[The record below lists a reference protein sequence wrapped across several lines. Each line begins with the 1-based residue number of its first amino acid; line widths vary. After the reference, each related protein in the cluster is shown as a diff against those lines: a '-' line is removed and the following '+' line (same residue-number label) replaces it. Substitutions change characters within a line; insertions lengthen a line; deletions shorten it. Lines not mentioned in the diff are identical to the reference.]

1 MCGIVGY
8 CGPRKA
14 MPVLMQGL
22 RQLEYRGY
30 DSSGVALLQGESI
43 KVIKKQG
50 KLNNL
55 EQALPSR
62 SASTLGIAHTRWATH
77 GRVSD
82 ENAHPHESADGSV
95 AVVHNG
101 IIDNYVALKEELIT
115 KGYSFLSE
123 TDSEVLAHLIEDYL
137 KQNPEKPEDAVKSAL
152 RRIEGTYG
160 IIVLFRDH
168 PDLLVGARN
177 GSPLIVGVGE
187 KEMFLASDATAF
199 IGLSRQAIY
208 LEDGEMAILTP
219 KQYKTINRQDREVEK
234 TVEQVDIDET
244 QALKGEYDH
253 FLLKEI
259 FEQPA
264 AVSRA
269 MGEGGR
275 LLHDFGTAKL
285 GGLNL
290 DKRDFFDIERIHVL
304 AMGTGYYAGC
314 VGGAMIEHLARIP
327 VQVFDAS
334 EYRVSNPIVKR
345 DTLYLAIS
353 QSGETA
359 DTILAVK
366 EVQNKGGRVLGIV
379 NVVGS
384 TLARLTEGGVYT
396 HAGPEKS
403 VASTKAFTSQ
413 VTVMALLAL
422 LLGRMRD
429 VPVRRGKELVD
440 AMMALPDRIHETLG
454 LRDRIQEIAEKY
466 KGYGSM
472 LFMGR
477 GNYYPIALEGALK
490 LKEISY
496 IHAEGFSSGGL
507 KHGPL
512 ALISPDMPSL
522 FIAMD
527 GDFLDKDIGN
537 IQEVRAREG
546 KVIVLTDSD
555 DPRLEDLASDIIK
568 IPATD
573 EVLAPILAVVPL
585 QLFAYYVSLAL
596 GREIDQPR
604 NLAKSV
610 TVE

>member
-14 MPVLMQGL
+14 MPVLIQGL

-30 DSSGVALLQGESI
+30 DSSGIALLQGDAI
-43 KVIKKQG
+43 NVIKKQG
-50 KLNNL
+50 KLANL
-55 EQALPSR
+55 EGALPAR
-62 SASTLGIAHTRWATH
+62 SASTIGIAHTRWATH
-77 GRVSD
+77 GGVSD
-82 ENAHPHESADGSV
+82 ENAHPHLSGNGRV

-101 IIDNYVALKEELIT
+101 IIDNFVDLREELKE

-123 TDSEVLAHLIEDYL
+123 TDSEVLTHLIDSYL
-137 KQNPEKPEDAVKSAL
+137 ESGSEPEAAVATAL
-152 RRIEGTYG
+152 SRIQGTYG
-160 IIVLFRDH
+160 IIVLFRDQ
-168 PDLLVGARN
+168 PELLIGARN

-199 IGLSRQAIY
+199 IGMSRQAIY
-208 LEDGEMAILTP
+208 LDDGEMAVITP
-219 KQYKTINRQDREVEK
+219 REYKTVNRQQQLVDKPVE
-234 TVEQVDIDET
+234 EVDIEEAE
-244 QALKGEYDH
+244 ALKGSYDH

-259 FEQPA
+259 FEQPD
-264 AVSRA
+264 AVRRA

-275 LLHDFGTAKL
+275 LLKDFGTAKL

-290 DKRDFFDIERIHVL
+290 EKRDFFDVNRIHIL
-304 AMGTGYYAGC
+304 AMGTGYYAGL
-314 VGGAMIEHLARIP
+314 VGASMIENLARIP

-334 EYRVSNPIVKR
+334 EFRVSNPIVQR

-359 DTILAVK
+359 DTIQAVK

-413 VTVMALLAL
+413 STVLALLAL

-440 AMMALPDRIHETLG
+440 ALMELPDKIHQTLG
-454 LRDRIQEIAEKY
+454 LQHRIRQLAKKY
-466 KGYGSM
+466 KEYHSV
-472 LFMGR
+472 LFMAR
-477 GNYYPIALEGALK
+477 GNQYPIALEGALK

-512 ALISPDMPSL
+512 ALISEDMPSI
-522 FIAMD
+522 FVAMD
-527 GDFLDKDIGN
+527 GDTLEKDINN
-537 IQEVRAREG
+537 IQEVRARKG
-546 KVIVLTDSD
+546 KTLVITDSS
-555 DPRLEDLASDIIK
+555 DPRLEDVADDLLR
-568 IPATD
+568 IPKTD
-573 EVLAPILAVVPL
+573 EVLSPILTVVPL
-585 QLFAYYVSLAL
+585 QLFAYYVALEL

>member
-14 MPVLMQGL
+14 MPVLIQGL

-30 DSSGVALLQGESI
+30 DSSGVAFLQGDSI
-43 KVIKKQG
+43 NVVKKQG
-50 KLNNL
+50 KLVNL
-55 EQALPSR
+55 ENALPSR
-62 SASTLGIAHTRWATH
+62 AASTIGIAHTRWATH
-77 GRVSD
+77 GGVSD
-82 ENAHPHESADGSV
+82 ENAHPHLSGNGKV

-101 IIDNYVALKEELIT
+101 IIDNFVDLRRELQD
-115 KGYSFLSE
+115 KGYEFKSE
-123 TDSEVLAHLIEDYL
+123 TDSEVLAHLIDYYL
-137 KQNPEKPEDAVKSAL
+137 DGTRGPEEAVSAAL
-152 RRIEGTYG
+152 DRIEGTYG
-160 IIVLFRDH
+160 IIVLFKD
-168 PDLLVGARN
+168 DSELLIGARN

-187 KEMFLASDATAF
+187 KEMILASDATAF
-199 IGLSRQAIY
+199 IGLSRQAIF
-208 LEDGEMAILTP
+208 LDDGEMAVISPREYRTV
-219 KQYKTINRQDREVEK
+219 NRHQQEIQKPVE
-234 TVEQVDIDET
+234 EVDIE
-244 QALKGEYDH
+244 AAEAMKGEYEH
-253 FLLKEI
+253 FLIKEI
-259 FEQPA
+259 MEQPD

-275 LLHDFGTAKL
+275 LLKDFGTAKL

-290 DKRDFFDIERIHVL
+290 EKRDFFDINRIHIL
-304 AMGTGYYAGC
+304 AMGTGYYAGM
-314 VGGAMIEHLARIP
+314 VGAGMIENLARIP

-334 EYRVSNPIVKR
+334 EYRVSNPIVQR

-359 DTILAVK
+359 DTIMAVK

-413 VTVMALLAL
+413 STVLALMAL

-440 AMMALPDRIHETLG
+440 ALLELPNKIHRTLG
-454 LRDRIQEIAEKY
+454 LRDRIRELAKKY
-466 KGYGSM
+466 KDYQSILYM
-472 LFMGR
+472 AR
-477 GNYYPIALEGALK
+477 GNQYAIALEGALK

-512 ALISPDMPSL
+512 ALISEDMPSV

-527 GDFLDKDIGN
+527 GETLEKDINN
-537 IQEVRAREG
+537 IQEVRARKG
-546 KVIVLTDSD
+546 PTLVVTDSD
-555 DPRLEDLASDIIK
+555 DPRLEDVSDDLLR
-568 IPATD
+568 IPKTD
-573 EVLAPILAVVPL
+573 EVLSPILTVVPM
-585 QLFAYYVSLAL
+585 QLFAYYVALEL

>member
-8 CGPRKA
+8 CGPKKA
-14 MPVLMQGL
+14 IPILMQGL

-30 DSSGVALLQGESI
+30 DSSGVAVHQVDRI
-43 KVIKKQG
+43 RIYKKEG
-50 KLNNL
+50 KLVNL
-55 EQALPSR
+55 EAIIPGR
-62 SASTLGIAHTRWATH
+62 SASFSGIAHTRWATH

-82 ENAHPHESADGSV
+82 ANAHPHLGFHGKV

-101 IIDNYVALKEELIT
+101 IIDNFTELQKELSDT
-115 KGYSFLSE
+115 GVKFKSE
-123 TDSEVLAHLIEDYL
+123 TDSEVLAHLVEFYL
-137 KQNPEKPEDAVKSAL
+137 NDDHPETAVKLAL

-160 IIVLFRDH
+160 IIVLFRDY
-168 PDLLVGARN
+168 PDLLIGARN

-208 LEDGEMAILTP
+208 LEDGEMVVLTP
-219 KQYKTINRQDREVEK
+219 KEYKTINRQNREVEK
-234 TVEQVDIDET
+234 KVEHVDIDPL
-244 QALKGEYDH
+244 QALKGEYEH
-253 FLLKEI
+253 FLIKEI
-259 FEQPA
+259 FEQPE

-275 LLHDFGTAKL
+275 LLADFGTALL

-290 DKRDFFDIERIHVL
+290 DKRDYFDIEQIHIL
-304 AMGTGYYAGC
+304 AMGTGLYAGML
-314 VGGAMIEHLARIP
+314 GANIIESLARIP

-334 EYRVSNPIVKR
+334 EFRMTNPLVKR
-345 DTLYLAIS
+345 NTLYLAIS

-366 EVQNKGGRVLGIV
+366 EVQNKGGRVLGVV

-384 TLARLTEGGVYT
+384 TLARLTEGGVYI

-413 VTVMALLAL
+413 ATVLALFAL

-429 VPVRRGKELVD
+429 VPLRRGKELVEQL
-440 AMMALPDRIHETLG
+440 MALPELIRRTLA
-454 LRDRIQEIAEKY
+454 LSEDIEKIAGEY
-466 KGYGSM
+466 CRYGSM
-472 LFMGR
+472 FFMGR
-477 GNYYPIALEGALK
+477 GSMYPIALEGALK

-496 IHAEGFSSGGL
+496 IHAEGFSSGAL

-512 ALISPDMPSL
+512 ALISPELPSL
-522 FIAMD
+522 FLAMD
-527 GDFLDKDIGN
+527 GEAFDKDLSN
-537 IQEVRAREG
+537 IQEVRARDG
-546 KVIVLTDSD
+546 KVIVVSDSD
-555 DPRLEDLASDIIK
+555 DPRLEGLADHVIR
-568 IPATD
+568 IPGCD
-573 EVLAPILAVVPL
+573 ELLRPITAVIPL

>member
-14 MPVLMQGL
+14 MPVLIQGL

-30 DSSGVALLQGESI
+30 DSSGVAVLAGDSI
-43 KVIKKQG
+43 NVVKKEG
-50 KLNNL
+50 KLGNL
-55 EQALPSR
+55 EAALPAR
-62 SASTLGIAHTRWATH
+62 SGSTIGIAHTRWATH
-77 GRVSD
+77 GGVSD
-82 ENAHPHESADGSV
+82 ANAHPHLSGHGRV

-101 IIDNYVALKEELIT
+101 IIDNFVDLRNELKA
-115 KGYSFLSE
+115 KGYEFLSE
-123 TDSEVLAHLIEDYL
+123 TDSEVLTHLIDWYL
-137 KQNPEKPEDAVKSAL
+137 GEGSDPEDAVSRAL
-152 RRIEGTYG
+152 DRIEGTYG
-160 IIVLFRDH
+160 IIVLFREQ
-168 PDLLVGARN
+168 PELLIGARN

-208 LEDGEMAILTP
+208 LDDGEMAVLTP
-219 KQYKTINRQDREVEK
+219 REYKTVNRHLQVIDKPVEEID
-234 TVEQVDIDET
+234 VEAA
-244 QALKGEYDH
+244 QAAKGQYEH
-253 FLLKEI
+253 FLIKEI
-259 FEQPA
+259 FEQPES
-264 AVSRA
+264 VSRA

-275 LLHDFGTAKL
+275 LLKEFGTAKL

-290 DKRDFFDIERIHVL
+290 DKRDFFDINRIHIL
-304 AMGTGYYAGC
+304 AMGTGYYAGM
-314 VGGAMIEHLARIP
+314 VGASMIENLARIP
-327 VQVFDAS
+327 TQVFDAS
-334 EYRVSNPIVKR
+334 EYRVSNPIVQR

-359 DTILAVK
+359 DTIQAVK

-384 TLARLTEGGVYT
+384 TLARMTEGGVYT

-413 VTVMALLAL
+413 ATVLALLAL

-429 VPVRRGKELVD
+429 VPARRGKELVD
-440 AMMALPDRIHETLG
+440 ALLELPKKIHQTLG
-454 LRDRIQEIAEKY
+454 LQERIRTLAKKY
-466 KGYGSM
+466 KNFRSILYM
-472 LFMGR
+472 AR
-477 GNYYPIALEGALK
+477 GNQYAIALEGALK

-512 ALISPDMPSL
+512 ALISEDMPSV

-527 GDFLDKDIGN
+527 GETLEKDINN
-537 IQEVRAREG
+537 IQEVRARKG
-546 KVIVLTDSD
+546 PTLVITDSE
-555 DPRLEDLASDIIK
+555 DPRLEDVADDLLR
-568 IPATD
+568 IPKTD
-573 EVLAPILAVVPL
+573 EVLSPILTVVPM
-585 QLFAYYVSLAL
+585 QLFAYYVALEL